1 MGYVDNIPYTA
12 YEKDISSEECWRL
25 IVIIRNQK
33 DLGGLIRTARQKR
46 GWRQADLARRSSTTQ
61 KIISTLETGASST
74 RLDTFLK
81 VLAALDL
88 DIAVTD
94 RRPASF
100 NPSEY

>member
-1 MGYVDNIPYTA
+1 M
-12 YEKDISSEECWRL
+12 
-25 IVIIRNQK
+25 IIRTQK
-33 DLGGLIRTARQKR
+33 DLGGLIRTVRQKR
-46 GWRQADLARRSSTTQ
+46 GWRQGDLARRASTTQ
-61 KIISTLETGASST
+61 KVISNLETGASST

-88 DIAVTD
+88 DIEVTD